1 VVASHTLFA
10 AKVSVTAP
18 DEVTVENPPEN
29 LLPQLLMAGNVAV
42 SLAILALTLST
53 FRIGARP
60 RHARSWFFFGSAC
73 VVLAVDSFVGL
84 ISGTVIPPLSSAIR
98 LVFAFLLAVGF
109 VLLYGADRNE
119 IERVEREKAHALELA
134 TRDPLTALYNM
145 RAFREIAGKRVLEAF
160 AKGARC
166 AIAILDL
173 DGFKRLNDTQG
184 HPAGDRFLQLVATA
198 TRASLRPDD
207 LAARYG
213 GDEFIVFLDRCDAE
227 EAQRVVHRI
236 RESVQNLSAG
246 MKGGVTLSAGV
257 AALPEH
263 GRDLAGLL
271 DAADEVLLEVK
282 RTGKNDVR
290 TVGPRVSPPT
300 AASA

>member
-1 VVASHTLFA
+1 VVVRARTLLA
-10 AKVSVTAP
+10 A
-18 DEVTVENPPEN
+18 TVENRGQNEVIVEN
-29 LLPQLLMAGNVAV
+29 LPQLLVMGNVAV

-53 FRIGARP
+53 FRSGARP
-60 RHARSWFFFGSAC
+60 RHARSWFFFGTASI
-73 VVLAVDSFVGL
+73 VLSVDSFVSL
-84 ISGTVIPPLSSAIR
+84 LSGVPPLSSAIR
-98 LVFAFLLAVGF
+98 FVFASLLAVGF
-109 VLLYGADRNE
+109 ALLYGADRNE
-119 IERVEREKAHALELA
+119 IERVEQEKAHALELA

-145 RAFREIAGKRVLEAF
+145 RAFREIAGKRLAEAF
-160 AKGARC
+160 AKGTRC

-213 GDEFIVFLDRCDAE
+213 GDEFIVFLDRCDGE

-246 MKGGVTLSAGV
+246 MNGGVTVSAGV

-263 GRDLAGLL
+263 GRDLASLL
-271 DAADEVLLEVK
+271 QAADEVLLEVK